1 MAPLPTRYPR
11 RLKRR
16 AFRGD
21 EGASAVE
28 YALIVFAIAAV
39 ISIIV
44 VALGSV
50 LNNSVTNS
58 CDKIKSTLNSN
69 SSKCVP

>member
-1 MAPLPTRYPR
+1 
-11 RLKRR
+11 LKRR

-39 ISIIV
+39 ISIVV